1 MTVREKIMRRLEFNR
16 KILNILHEM
25 LGNNEFLRFGQA
37 LHILGID
44 DKDWFNIESADMY
57 EIIEKKYKEYVN
69 KAKEAEKLD

>member
-44 DKDWFNIESADMY
+44 DKDWFNTESADMY
-57 EIIEKKYKEYVN
+57 EIIEKNYNKYLKRSE
-69 KAKEAEKLD
+69 ES

>member
-1 MTVREKIMRRLEFNR
+1 MTAREKIMRRLEFNR

-44 DKDWFNIESADMY
+44 DKDWFNTESADMY
-57 EIIEKKYKEYVN
+57 DIMEKKYKEYIN
-69 KAKEAEKLD
+69 KTKEL